1 MLFTSQIQPTT
12 FFYLSLV
19 GFCTGGL
26 FVLMNGLIKTFV
38 KNKIFTQIF
47 KFFVYLFVFFACFF
61 SNLNFNFGEFRLFSI
76 MALGLS
82 FFISTFFVS
91 KFSARFV
98 FEWYNKAK
106 VKIYERFWRN
116 KKI

>member
-1 MLFTSQIQPTT
+1 MLFTSQIQPAT

-26 FVLMNGLIKTFV
+26 FVLMNGLIKIFV

-61 SNLNFNFGEFRLFSI
+61 ANLVFNFGEFRLFSI

-82 FFISTFFVS
+82 FFISTFFIS
-91 KFSARFV
+91 KFIARFAL
-98 FEWYNKAK
+98 EWYNRAK